1 MTRKVVVVI
10 VCAAVLSCGAV
21 LAYRGRWEPTDR
33 PAVSLRLALTLA
45 EEALA
50 NEEVR
55 YHCIDATLE
64 KTSPKGEWHFA
75 FASKDGKR
83 IWVKVTSDAVVMRSP
98 FGFDY

>member
-10 VCAAVLSCGAV
+10 VSVAVLSCGMA
-21 LAYRGRWEPTDR
+21 LAYRGRWKPADR

-55 YHCIDATLE
+55 YHCINANLE
-64 KTSPKGEWHFA
+64 KTSQKGEWHFS

-83 IWVKVTSDAVVMRSP
+83 MSVKVTSDGVVMKSP